1 MEESKETM
9 PTLRIFKSCEDARI
23 DPPAKAGDVGY
34 DLYASEDCEYG
45 CECEGDKSHRVV
57 QVIST
62 GIHVAIPPGYYGR
75 VAPRSGLAMKH
86 HVNVLG
92 GVVDQGY
99 RGEIK
104 VLLETWNDFGVAK
117 GDKIAQ
123 LILEK
128 CDVLKMEEVS
138 NEKELGCT
146 ERGITGF
153 GSTG

>member
-1 MEESKETM
+1 MDESKEAM
-9 PTLRIFKSCEDARI
+9 PTLRIFKSCDDARI

-34 DLYASEDCEYG
+34 DLYASEDSSYEYD
-45 CECEGDKSHRVV
+45 EDKSHRVV

-104 VLLETWNDFGVAK
+104 VLLETWNFFRVRK

-138 NEKELGCT
+138 NEKELGYT